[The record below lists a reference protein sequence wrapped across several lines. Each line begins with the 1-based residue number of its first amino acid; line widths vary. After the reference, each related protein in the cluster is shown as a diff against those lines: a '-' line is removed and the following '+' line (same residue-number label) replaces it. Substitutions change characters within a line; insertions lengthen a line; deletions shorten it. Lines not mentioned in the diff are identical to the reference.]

1 MVGFEPRSPCVGSNL
16 SINRTTAITNCTY
29 ELGEFFQPKFVQTP
43 LVHLVNKYLIRLKDN
58 IIDEQNNLP
67 NLWTLPLVFKI
78 SQTKPL
84 FRSFSQCKDEYN
96 TNLTINEKSEDGVHG
111 TQTGGGQNG
120 RCKNPLR
127 FGSTPM
133 TFPFLGLLRLDNF
146 GIFAALKQKF
156 RVGQELSGQST

>member
-67 NLWTLPLVFKI
+67 KLWTVFKI

-111 TQTGGGQNG
+111 TQTRGGAEWKVQESTEIWQH
-120 RCKNPLR
+120 PYDIPFVR
-127 FGSTPM
+127 FTS
-133 TFPFLGLLRLDNF
+133 
-146 GIFAALKQKF
+146 F
-156 RVGQELSGQST
+156 R